1 MRVVNLLTFKGVFSR
16 VRRGRGR
23 RGDLL
28 SRNNPKAEWQIVA
41 VSHMLFLPQQVGRM
55 RRELSVLPDSNETA
69 DLTAQSVR

>member
-28 SRNNPKAEWQIVA
+28 NRNNPKPEWETINLVNLVNLHVNLVNLHVNLALVQN
-41 VSHMLFLPQQVGRM
+41 PQCLCG
-55 RRELSVLPDSNETA
+55 L
-69 DLTAQSVR
+69 LTC